1 MYKDTVDIVMQ
12 KEIDFNISIRSSRE
26 FQNKTFIKVG
36 DQWNI
41 QNGCRQPFPS
51 FAFNDSS
58 KEQKIVQYLYM
69 TIKSNIYYL
78 HNHLNVHTSVW
89 VLSAVTSD
97 KARLQKVDP
106 RIVIT
111 CPVYR
116 NNRPVADLKRGGSF
130 KNIPIHTHTLQNCLV
145 MTLQVNLIFKVSGA
159 DPDFFFK
166 KGDEVLKN
174 SEE

>member
-69 TIKSNIYYL
+69 TIKSNRSIYYL

-97 KARLQKVDP
+97 KARLQKVP
-106 RIVIT
+106 ELWSRAPYIETIGRWRIWKEVE
-111 CPVYR
+111 
-116 NNRPVADLKRGGSF
+116 ALKIFQS
-130 KNIPIHTHTLQNCLV
+130 IPIHFRMVLWWHSK
-145 MTLQVNLIFKVSGA
+145 LISY
-159 DPDFFFK
+159 
-166 KGDEVLKN
+166 
-174 SEE
+174 